1 MGDPCGVI
9 WMHGL
14 GDTEQ
19 GWPAELAAQQAYWF
33 PVIAVVDQWLHI
45 DTIGVC
51 NIKLNDFIQK
61 ICAVKF

>member
-33 PVIAVVDQWLHI
+33 PVIVVVDEWLHI
-45 DTIGVC
+45 DTSRHFGFRR
-51 NIKLNDFIQK
+51 NDFI
-61 ICAVKF
+61 VRLRE

>member
-45 DTIGVC
+45 DTSRHFGFRR
-51 NIKLNDFIQK
+51 DD
-61 ICAVKF
+61 

>member
-33 PVIAVVDQWLHI
+33 PVIAVVDEWLLTLAGI
-45 DTIGVC
+45 
-51 NIKLNDFIQK
+51 LDFVEMI
-61 ICAVKF
+61 